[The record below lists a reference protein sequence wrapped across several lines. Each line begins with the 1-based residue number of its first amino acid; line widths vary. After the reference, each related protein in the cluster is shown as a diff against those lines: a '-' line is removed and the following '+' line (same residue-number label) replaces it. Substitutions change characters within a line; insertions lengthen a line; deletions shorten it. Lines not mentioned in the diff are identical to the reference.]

1 MFVVRALAGEVKGA
15 GVAWSG
21 EEEAEGGPNSSL
33 QLLQGELQR
42 RPS

>member
-1 MFVVRALAGEVKGA
+1 MFVAHGLEEEVEGA

-33 QLLQGELQR
+33 QLLHGGLQR
-42 RPS
+42 